1 MRKLK
6 VPVSE
11 VKYIGLE
18 PTWNGRPS
26 TTEMVNAYTWY
37 RAVLDAKS
45 ARDVVE
51 DYMHWKSFSQ
61 TDIDFMSYIDDAW
74 YEGSNIPA
82 LCRMAMRGLVLNERQ
97 ESLLNNVLPGMVQ
110 NGKERKAE
118 RDAARRPK
126 PKPLQVATDL
136 VGEAMCKIEYSFD
149 RGELVDAAAILKM
162 HSPKPADLAPEQD
175 RFRRLIEEVQQ
186 ALERTNIDAVECY
199 RTMTKKQL
207 RELLARYSG
216 VLQAI
221 NLYCSSNI
229 KAPTVRKVKPKT
241 PEKLVA
247 KLRYLPEYKVDD
259 LEVKSINPKDIIGAS
274 EVILYNV
281 KRRNVYRY
289 VAPLGSK
296 LSINRSSID
305 GYDPQ
310 LSTRKR
316 LGKPTIHLTRLLS
329 GGAKSIGKTYD
340 AITTKPA
347 EVNGRVNED
356 MIILRAVK

>member
-18 PTWNGRPS
+18 PTWGGS
-26 TTEMVNAYTWY
+26 ATTTEMINAYTWY
-37 RAVLDAKS
+37 RAVLDAKTS
-45 ARDVVE
+45 REVIE
-51 DYMHWKSFSQ
+51 DYMRWKSFSQ
-61 TDIDFMSYIDDAW
+61 SDIDFMTYVDDAW
-74 YEGSNIPA
+74 FESSNIPA

-97 ESLLNNVLPGMVQ
+97 ESLLNNVVPGMVQ
-110 NGKERKAE
+110 TGKERKAE

-126 PKPLQVATDL
+126 PKPQQVATDH
-136 VGEAMCKIEYSFD
+136 VWEAMSKIECSFD
-149 RGELVDAAAILKM
+149 RRELIDAAAILKM
-162 HSPKPADLAPEQD
+162 HSPKPSDLVPEQD
-175 RFRRLIEEVQQ
+175 RFKRLIEEVQQ
-186 ALERTNIDAVECY
+186 ALERTDIDAIECY
-199 RTMTKKQL
+199 RSMTKKQL

-229 KAPTVRKVKPKT
+229 KQPTARKTKPKT

-274 EVILYNV
+274 EVILYNI
-281 KRRNVYRY
+281 KKKNVYRY
-289 VAPLGSK
+289 IAPLGSK

-316 LGKPTIHLTRLLS
+316 LSKPTAHLTRLLS
-329 GGAKSIGKTYD
+329 GGVKSIGKTYD
-340 AITTKPA
+340 AITTKPV

-356 MIILRAVK
+356 MIILRVMK